1 MDAKTLHVLEYPKIL
16 ARLAD
21 FCDFSASAEMAGALQ
36 PTPDYDEAL
45 VRLAETSE
53 ARTLLVTS
61 DLTIGGAHDI
71 REQVDLAAHGG
82 VLDPKELLDVQSTL
96 ISMRDLH
103 RFFDKHAK
111 ASPHLADIAYRLPA
125 PTGLIEAIS
134 RCIADNGEV
143 ADSASP
149 KLYDLRRQVRIAHD
163 RLMTRLQRYLT
174 DSATAS
180 KLQDAVI
187 TQRDG
192 RYVIPLRAEFKGQV
206 KAIVHDQSSTG
217 ATLFVE
223 PLAVVELN
231 NAFREAQI
239 AERDE
244 VRRVLAEL
252 SAQVGEM
259 AGEIVPGVAALA
271 ELDLAFAK
279 AKYAEAVHGSEPIL
293 LATSNVK
300 HRKSQP
306 DDVRPATFDIPPFK
320 LLNAR
325 HPLLDPETVVP
336 ITIDAAPG
344 TFALVITGPNT
355 GGKTVTLKTVG
366 LLAVMAQSGL
376 HIPAQSGSELPCF
389 QAVYA
394 DIGDEQ
400 SIEQS
405 LSTFSGHIT
414 NIVHI
419 LKKADKRSLVILDEL
434 GAGTDPQE
442 GAALARAIL
451 SSLLAQGITTFVAT
465 HYPELKTFAH
475 TTPGVV
481 NASLEFNVQTLH
493 PTYKL
498 TIGLPGRSNALAI
511 AQRLGLPQEIIEAA
525 KSEINPD
532 DLRADKLIGDIHRQ
546 RKIAFKE
553 SEKAGK
559 ARSEA
564 RRLEHDLAERLEKIE
579 DERQKVLEQARAEG
593 ELEIEVLKAQLK
605 SLKAELKKAHQ
616 PLEALQKI
624 EEKVEVF
631 EQEIQKPVK
640 RRRQTTDHGPS
651 SAVRGSP
658 GSSTGHRP
666 LSVGEKVVLKK
677 LGNEGTIISLDEDEA
692 EIQAGPLRM
701 RVPLD
706 ELKRKQEAVDG
717 EVPVPFRGGPRT
729 VEKHKVPKAV
739 VESLSAVRG
748 SPGSSTG
755 HRQSSVLAS
764 SPGIEL
770 DLRGQRAED
779 ALEMLDRYIEKAY
792 MAGLPF
798 VRIIHGKGTG
808 KLRQEVRAALK
819 DHPNV
824 LSFEEGGD
832 KEGGAGV
839 TVAKL
844 ASE

>member
-1 MDAKTLHVLEYPKIL
+1 MDSKTLSVLEYPKIL

-21 FCDFSASAEMAGALQ
+21 FCDFSGSAELARLLT
-36 PTPDYDEAL
+36 PTPDFSEASS
-45 VRLAETSE
+45 RLAETGE
-53 ARTLLVTS
+53 ARKLLVTA
-61 DLTIGGAHDI
+61 DLNIGNAHDI

-96 ISMRDLH
+96 LSMRSLR
-103 RFFDKHAK
+103 RFFEKHAE
-111 ASPHLADIAYRLPA
+111 ASPHLAKIAAELPA
-125 PTGLIEAIS
+125 PAGLIEAIA
-134 RCIADNGEV
+134 RCISDAAEV

-149 KLYDLRRQVRIAHD
+149 RLYDLRRQVRIAHD
-163 RLMTRLQRYLT
+163 RLMARLQRYLS
-174 DSATAS
+174 DASTAS
-180 KLQDAVI
+180 KLQDSVI

-206 KAIVHDQSSTG
+206 KAIIHDQSSTG

-231 NAFREAQI
+231 NALREAEI

-252 SAQVGEM
+252 SAQVGEL

-279 AKYAEAVHGSEPIL
+279 AKYADAIGANEPIL
-293 LATSNVK
+293 SRQPSATSNPQSAI
-300 HRKSQP
+300 R
-306 DDVRPATFDIPPFK
+306 

-336 ITIDAAPG
+336 TNIDPLPG
-344 TFALVITGPNT
+344 TFAVVITGPNT

-389 QAVYA
+389 AAIYA

-419 LKKADKRSLVILDEL
+419 LKKADQRSLVILDEL

-451 SSLLAQGITTFVAT
+451 SDLLGRGITTFVAT

-481 NASLEFNVQTLH
+481 NASLEFNVQTLR

-498 TIGLPGRSNALAI
+498 TLGLPGRSNALAI

-525 KSEINPD
+525 RSEINPD

-553 SEKAGK
+553 SEKAER

-564 RRLEHDLAERLEKIE
+564 RRMERDLAERLEKIG

-593 ELEIEVLKAQLK
+593 ELEVEVLRAQLK
-605 SLKAELKKAHQ
+605 MLKDELKKARQ
-616 PLEALQKI
+616 PLDAVDAI
-624 EEKVEVF
+624 EEKIEVVI
-631 EQEIQKPVK
+631 EQVQKPVK
-640 RRRQTTDHGPS
+640 WKKQGAKPVGTLKP
-651 SAVRGSP
+651 
-658 GSSTGHRP
+658 
-666 LSVGEKVVLKK
+666 GEKVVLRV
-677 LGNEGTIISLDEDEA
+677 LGTEGIISSIDGDEA
-692 EIQAGPLRM
+692 EVQAGTLRL
-701 RVPLD
+701 RVRLD
-706 ELKRKQEAVDG
+706 ELKRKAE
-717 EVPVPFRGGPRT
+717 EVET
-729 VEKHKVPKAV
+729 SDEKQGTSKKGSSG
-739 VESLSAVRG
+739 VESSPAHHTYLS
-748 SPGSSTG
+748 
-755 HRQSSVLAS
+755 S
-764 SPGIEL
+764 SPGMEL

-779 ALEMLDRYIEKAY
+779 ALENLDRYLEKAY

-808 KLRQEVRAALK
+808 KLRQEVRAVLK
-819 DHPNV
+819 DHPQV
-824 LSFEEGGD
+824 TSFEEGGA
-832 KEGGAGV
+832 KEGGEGV
-839 TVAKL
+839 TVVKL
-844 ASE
+844 ANG

>member
-1 MDAKTLHVLEYPKIL
+1 MDAKTLHVLEFPKIL

-21 FCDFSASAEMAGALQ
+21 FCDFSASADLAGALQ
-36 PTPDYDEAL
+36 PTPDYEEAL

-53 ARTLLVTS
+53 ARTLLATS

-71 REQVDLAAHGG
+71 REPVDLAAHGG

-96 ISMRDLH
+96 VSMRDLH
-103 RFFDKHAK
+103 RFFDKHAE
-111 ASPHLADIAYRLPA
+111 ASPHLAAIAYRLPA

-163 RLMTRLQRYLT
+163 RLMARLQRYLT
-174 DSATAS
+174 DSSTAS

-206 KAIVHDQSSTG
+206 KAIIHDQSSSG

-252 SAQVGEM
+252 SAQVGEL
-259 AGEIVPGVAALA
+259 AGEIVPGVVALA

-279 AKYAEAVHGSEPIL
+279 AKYADEIGANEPSLHPIKESRKPRTEKSKAVNGDQQSASNQPPSIRL
-293 LATSNVK
+293 L
-300 HRKSQP
+300 H
-306 DDVRPATFDIPPFK
+306 
-320 LLNAR
+320 AR
-325 HPLLDPETVVP
+325 HPLLDPQTVVP
-336 ITIDAAPG
+336 ITIDAVPG

-366 LLAVMAQSGL
+366 LLVVMAQSGL

-419 LKKADKRSLVILDEL
+419 LKKADRRSLVILDEL

-481 NASLEFNVQTLH
+481 NASLEFNVQTLR

-525 KSEINPD
+525 KREINPE

-564 RRLEHDLAERLEKIE
+564 RRLEHDLADRLEKID

-593 ELEIEVLKAQLK
+593 ELEVEVLKAHLK
-605 SLKAELKKAHQ
+605 SLKEDLKKARQ

-624 EEKVEVF
+624 EEKVEII
-631 EQEIQKPVK
+631 EEEIQKPVK
-640 RRRQTTDHGPS
+640 RRTLKVER
-651 SAVRGSP
+651 SAS
-658 GSSTGHRP
+658 HEP
-666 LSVGEKVVLKK
+666 LKVGDKVILKT
-677 LGNEGTIISLDEDEA
+677 LGNAGTIISLDKDEA
-692 EIQAGPLRM
+692 EIQAGLLRM
-701 RVPLD
+701 RVPLE
-706 ELKRKQEAVDG
+706 ELNRKQETVDSG
-717 EVPVPFRGGPRT
+717 PQTGPRT
-729 VEKHKVPKAV
+729 GTGATPEKRKPEKIIA
-739 VESLSAVRG
+739 E
-748 SPGSSTG
+748 PSSDV
-755 HRQSSVLAS
+755 HRKSSVLAS

-779 ALEMLDRYIEKAY
+779 ALDMLDHYLEKAY
-792 MAGLPF
+792 MTGLPF

-819 DHPNV
+819 DHPHV
-824 LSFEEGGD
+824 TSYEEGGD

>member
-1 MDAKTLHVLEYPKIL
+1 MDSKTLSVLEYPKIL
-16 ARLAD
+16 TRLAD
-21 FCDFSASAEMAGALQ
+21 LCDFSGSSDLARLLT
-36 PTPDYDEAL
+36 PTPHLNEAAA
-45 VRLAETSE
+45 RLAETSE
-53 ARTLLVTS
+53 ARSLIATA
-61 DLTIGGAHDI
+61 DLSIGGAHDI
-71 REQVDLAAHGG
+71 RAQVDLAAHSG
-82 VLDPKELLDVQSTL
+82 VLDPKELLDVQATL
-96 ISMRDLH
+96 VAMRNLR
-103 RFFDKHAK
+103 RFFEKHAE
-111 ASPHLADIAYRLPA
+111 ASPHLADIARRLPVS
-125 PTGLIEAIS
+125 TGLVEAIA
-134 RCIADNGEV
+134 RCITDAAEV

-149 KLYDLRRQVRIAHD
+149 KLYDLRRHVRVSHD

-174 DSATAS
+174 DASTAS
-180 KLQDAVI
+180 KLQDSVI

-231 NAFREAQI
+231 NALREAVI

-244 VRRVLAEL
+244 TRRVLAEL
-252 SAQVGEM
+252 STQVGGL
-259 AGEIVPGVAALA
+259 AGEITPGVAALA

-279 AKYAEAVHGSEPIL
+279 AKYADAIRANEPVLSGQQTEASD
-293 LATSNVK
+293 
-300 HRKSQP
+300 Q
-306 DDVRPATFDIPPFK
+306 RPAIR

-336 ITIDAAPG
+336 TNIDPQPG
-344 TFALVITGPNT
+344 TFAVVITGPNT

-366 LLAVMAQSGL
+366 LLAAMAQSGL

-389 QAVYA
+389 AAIYA

-414 NIVHI
+414 NIVQI
-419 LKKADKRSLVILDEL
+419 LKKADQNSLVILDEL

-451 SSLLAQGITTFVAT
+451 SDLLGRGITTLVAT

-481 NASLEFNVQTLH
+481 NASLEFNVQTLR

-498 TIGLPGRSNALAI
+498 TLGLPGRSNALAI

-525 KSEINPD
+525 RSEINPD

-553 SEKAGK
+553 SEKAERS
-559 ARSEA
+559 RSEA
-564 RRLEHDLAERLEKIE
+564 RRLERDLAERLDKIGE
-579 DERQKVLEQARAEG
+579 ERQKVLEQARAEG
-593 ELEIEVLKAQLK
+593 ELEVELLKTQLK
-605 SLKAELKKAHQ
+605 MLKDELKKARQ
-616 PLEALQKI
+616 PLDALQAI
-624 EEKVEVF
+624 EEKIELVE
-631 EQEIQKPVK
+631 EQVQQPIKRKTQNGKPAGALK
-640 RRRQTTDHGPS
+640 
-651 SAVRGSP
+651 
-658 GSSTGHRP
+658 TGDR
-666 LSVGEKVVLKK
+666 VVLRQ
-677 LGNEGTIISLDEDEA
+677 LGTEGILSSIDGEDA
-692 EIQAGPLRM
+692 EVQAGSLRL
-701 RVPLD
+701 RVRLE
-706 ELKRKQEAVDG
+706 ELKRKSDDLEPADEKRAPGKKAPRGVDDSSTRHALL
-717 EVPVPFRGGPRT
+717 V
-729 VEKHKVPKAV
+729 A
-739 VESLSAVRG
+739 
-748 SPGSSTG
+748 SPGM
-755 HRQSSVLAS
+755 
-764 SPGIEL
+764 EL

-779 ALEMLDRYIEKAY
+779 ALDMLDRYLEKAY

-819 DHPNV
+819 DHPQV
-824 LSFEEGGD
+824 TSFEEGGP
-832 KEGGAGV
+832 KEGGEGV
-839 TVAKL
+839 TVARL
-844 ASE
+844 ADG

>member
-1 MDAKTLHVLEYPKIL
+1 MDAKTLHVLEYSKVL
-16 ARLAD
+16 DRLAD
-21 FCDFSASAEMAGALQ
+21 FCDFSASADLARSLQ
-36 PTPDYDEAL
+36 PTPDYDTAV
-45 VRLAETSE
+45 VRLAETTE
-53 ARTLLVTS
+53 ARTLLVNS

-71 REQVDLAAHGG
+71 RQQVDLAQHGG
-82 VLDPKELLDVQSTL
+82 VLDPKEMLDVQSTL
-96 ISMRDLH
+96 VSMRDLH
-103 RFFDKHAK
+103 RYFDKHGK
-111 ASPHLADIAYRLPA
+111 TYPYLFDIASRLPA

-149 KLYDLRRQVRIAHD
+149 KLYDLRRQVRVSHD
-163 RLMTRLQRYLT
+163 RLMSRLQRYLT
-174 DSATAS
+174 ESATAS
-180 KLQDAVI
+180 KLQEAVI

-192 RYVIPLRAEFKGQV
+192 RYVIPLRAEFKGQI

-244 VRRVLAEL
+244 VRRVLAAL
-252 SAQVGEM
+252 SAQVGEL
-259 AGEIVPGVAALA
+259 AGEIEAGVSALA
-271 ELDLAFAK
+271 ELDLDFAK
-279 AKYAEAVHGSEPIL
+279 AKFAEAIDGSNPL
-293 LATSNVK
+293 LLEISNVK
-300 HRKSQP
+300 HHRSQP
-306 DDVRPATFDIPPFK
+306 DESRPFAKDRGKRTTDDIPTIK
-320 LLNAR
+320 LIDAR
-325 HPLLDPETVVP
+325 HPLLDPDTVVP
-336 ITIDAAPG
+336 VTIDAIPG

-366 LLAVMAQSGL
+366 LLVVMAQSGL

-419 LKKADKRSLVILDEL
+419 LKKADERALVILDEL

-451 SSLLAQGITTFVAT
+451 SSLLSKGITTFVAT

-481 NASLEFNVQTLH
+481 NASLEFNVQTLR
-493 PTYKL
+493 PTFKL

-525 KSEINPD
+525 KGEINPD

-579 DERQKVLEQARAEG
+579 EERQRVLEQARAEG
-593 ELEIEVLKAQLK
+593 ELEVEVFKAQLK
-605 SLKAELKKAHQ
+605 LLKSELKKAHQ
-616 PLEALQKI
+616 PLDLLQTL
-624 EEKVEVF
+624 EEKVEIV
-631 EQEIQKPVK
+631 EEEIQKPVK
-640 RRRQTTDHGPS
+640 RRTAKIERTTPRGP
-651 SAVRGSP
+651 
-658 GSSTGHRP
+658 
-666 LSVGEKVVLKK
+666 LKVGEKVVLKK
-677 LGNEGTIISLDEDEA
+677 LGNEGTIISLDEDVA

-701 RVPLD
+701 RVPVE
-706 ELKRKQEAVDG
+706 ELKRKTETLD
-717 EVPVPFRGGPRT
+717 EGPRT
-729 VEKHKVPKAV
+729 IEKPKVPKAV
-739 VESLSAVRG
+739 VEPLSNG
-748 SPGSSTG
+748 I
-755 HRQSSVLAS
+755 RQRSVLAA

-779 ALEMLDRYIEKAY
+779 ALEMLERYIEQAY
-792 MAGLPF
+792 MTGLPF

-819 DHPNV
+819 DHPHV
-824 LSFEEGGD
+824 FSFEEGGD

-844 ASE
+844 ESE

>member
-1 MDAKTLHVLEYPKIL
+1 MDSKTLSVLEFPKIL

-21 FCDFSASAEMAGALQ
+21 YCDFSGSADLARLLV
-36 PTPDYDEAL
+36 PTPDLSEACA
-45 VRLAETSE
+45 RLAETTE
-53 ARTLLVTS
+53 ARKILITS
-61 DLTIGGAHDI
+61 DLSIGGAHDI

-96 ISMRDLH
+96 ISMRTL
-103 RFFDKHAK
+103 RRYFDKHAQ
-111 ASPHLADIAYRLPA
+111 AAPQLAVIACRLPVPA
-125 PTGLIEAIS
+125 GLIEAIA
-134 RCIADNGEV
+134 RCITDSAEV

-149 KLYDLRRQVRIAHD
+149 RLYDLRRQVRVAHD
-163 RLMTRLQRYLT
+163 RLMARLQRYLT
-174 DSATAS
+174 DASTAS
-180 KLQDAVI
+180 KLQDSVI

-244 VRRVLAEL
+244 VRRVLSEL
-252 SAQVGEM
+252 SAQVGGL
-259 AGEIVPGVAALA
+259 AGEIVPGVVALA
-271 ELDLAFAK
+271 QLDLALAK
-279 AKYAEAVHGSEPIL
+279 AKYADSIGASEPVL
-293 LATSNVK
+293 KEWSKVKGQKTETADLRHSTFDLAT
-300 HRKSQP
+300 
-306 DDVRPATFDIPPFK
+306 IK

-336 ITIDAAPG
+336 ITIDPLPG
-344 TFALVITGPNT
+344 TFAVVITGPNT

-366 LLAVMAQSGL
+366 LLAAMAQSGL

-389 QAVYA
+389 AAIYA

-451 SSLLAQGITTFVAT
+451 SNLLGRSITTYVAT

-475 TTPGVV
+475 TTAGVA
-481 NASLEFNVQTLH
+481 NASLEFNIQTLR

-498 TIGLPGRSNALAI
+498 TLGLPGRSNALAI

-525 KSEINPD
+525 RGEINPD

-553 SEKAGK
+553 SEKAER

-564 RRLEHDLAERLEKIE
+564 RRLERDLAERLDKIGE
-579 DERQKVLEQARAEG
+579 ERQKVLEQARAEG
-593 ELEIEVLKAQLK
+593 ELEVELLKTQLK
-605 SLKAELKKAHQ
+605 MLKDELKKARQ
-616 PLEALQKI
+616 PLDALQKVEEQVQVV
-624 EEKVEVF
+624 EEKF
-631 EQEIQKPVK
+631 QEPVK
-640 RRRQTTDHGPS
+640 RRQRTADHGQLSIPKD
-651 SAVRGSP
+651 RGQVVQ
-658 GSSTGHRP
+658 RP
-666 LSVGEKVVLKK
+666 LTAGDRVVLRT
-677 LGNEGTIISLDEDEA
+677 LGNEGTVISVDEEEA
-692 EIQAGPLRM
+692 EVQAGSLRL
-701 RVPLD
+701 RVRLE
-706 ELKRKQEAVDG
+706 ELKRKEQEISDEKRETSKKAPRDVDN
-717 EVPVPFRGGPRT
+717 PVTRSPLL
-729 VEKHKVPKAV
+729 VA
-739 VESLSAVRG
+739 
-748 SPGSSTG
+748 SPGM
-755 HRQSSVLAS
+755 
-764 SPGIEL
+764 EL

-779 ALEMLDRYIEKAY
+779 ALEMLDRYLEKAS

-808 KLRQEVRAALK
+808 KLRQEVRAALRGY
-819 DHPNV
+819 PQV
-824 LSFEEGGD
+824 ESFEQGGE
-832 KEGGAGV
+832 KEGGEGV

-844 ASE
+844 AG

>member
-1 MDAKTLHVLEYPKIL
+1 MDSKTLSVLEYPKIL

-21 FCDFSASAEMAGALQ
+21 FCDFSGSADLAKILM
-36 PTPDYDEAL
+36 PTPDFSEASA
-45 VRLAETSE
+45 RLAETSE
-53 ARTLLVTS
+53 ARKLLETT
-61 DLTIGGAHDI
+61 DLSIGGAHDI

-82 VLDPKELLDVQSTL
+82 ILDPKELLDVQATI
-96 ISMRDLH
+96 ISMRALR
-103 RFFDKHAK
+103 RFFEKHSEAT
-111 ASPHLADIAYRLPA
+111 PHLAEMSLRLPA
-125 PTGLIEAIS
+125 PTGLIEAIA
-134 RCIADNGEV
+134 RCITDSAEV
-143 ADSASP
+143 ADNASP
-149 KLYDLRRQVRIAHD
+149 KLYDLRRQVRINHD

-174 DSATAS
+174 DASTAS
-180 KLQDAVI
+180 KLQDNVI

-231 NAFREAQI
+231 NALREAQI

-252 SAQVGEM
+252 SDLVGGM
-259 AGEIVPGVAALA
+259 AREIVTGVAALA

-279 AKYAEAVHGSEPIL
+279 AKYAETIHASEPL
-293 LATSNVK
+293 L
-300 HRKSQP
+300 H
-306 DDVRPATFDIPPFK
+306 K
-320 LLNAR
+320 LDNRRRTAGDNKLSGVSLEMSIRLLEAR

-336 ITIDAAPG
+336 TNIDPLPG
-344 TFALVITGPNT
+344 TFAVVITGPNT

-376 HIPAQSGSELPCF
+376 HIPAQSGSEMPCF
-389 QAVYA
+389 TAIYA

-419 LKKADKRSLVILDEL
+419 LKKADNRSLVILDEL

-451 SSLLAQGITTFVAT
+451 ANLLGSGITTFVAT

-481 NASLEFNVQTLH
+481 NASLEFNVQTLR

-498 TIGLPGRSNALAI
+498 TLGLPGRSNALAI

-525 KSEINPD
+525 RSEINPE

-553 SEKAGK
+553 SEKAER

-564 RRLEHDLAERLEKIE
+564 RRLERDLAERLEKIGE
-579 DERQKVLEQARAEG
+579 ERQQVLEQARAEG
-593 ELEIEVLKAQLK
+593 ELEVELLKAQLK
-605 SLKAELKKAHQ
+605 MLKDELKKAHQ
-616 PLEALQKI
+616 PLEALQAI
-624 EEKVEVF
+624 EEKIEVVE
-631 EQEIQKPVK
+631 EQVQKPVK
-640 RRRQTTDHGPS
+640 RKPQDGKP
-651 SAVRGSP
+651 RGSLKP
-658 GSSTGHRP
+658 GDKVTLRSLGTEGVISSID
-666 LSVGEKVVLKK
+666 GE
-677 LGNEGTIISLDEDEA
+677 EA
-692 EIQAGPLRM
+692 EVQAGTLRM
-701 RVPLD
+701 RVQLD
-706 ELKRKQEAVDG
+706 ELKRKSEEEPSAVSDQ
-717 EVPVPFRGGPRT
+717 PSARKRQPGPQS
-729 VEKHKVPKAV
+729 V
-739 VESLSAVRG
+739 VE
-748 SPGSSTG
+748 
-755 HRQSSVLAS
+755 RQSSILAA
-764 SPGIEL
+764 SPGMEL

-779 ALEMLDRYIEKAY
+779 ALDMLDRYLEKAY

-808 KLRQEVRAALK
+808 KLRQEVRAVLRT
-819 DHPNV
+819 HPQV
-824 LSFEEGGD
+824 SSFEEGGP
-832 KEGGAGV
+832 KEGGEGV

-844 ASE
+844 ASG

>member
-1 MDAKTLHVLEYPKIL
+1 MDSKTLSVLEYPKIL

-21 FCDFSASAEMAGALQ
+21 FCDFSGSADLARILV
-36 PTPDYDEAL
+36 PTPDFSEASA
-45 VRLAETSE
+45 RLAETSE
-53 ARTLLVTS
+53 ARKLLETT
-61 DLTIGGAHDI
+61 DLSIGGAHDI

-82 VLDPKELLDVQSTL
+82 ILDPKELLDVQATI
-96 ISMRDLH
+96 ISMRALR
-103 RFFDKHAK
+103 RFFEKHSE
-111 ASPHLADIAYRLPA
+111 ASPHLAEMSLRLPA
-125 PTGLIEAIS
+125 PAGVIEAIA
-134 RCIADNGEV
+134 RCITDSAEV
-143 ADSASP
+143 ADNASP
-149 KLYDLRRQVRIAHD
+149 KLYDLRRQVRISHD

-174 DSATAS
+174 DASTAS
-180 KLQDAVI
+180 KLQDNVI

-231 NAFREAQI
+231 NALREAQI

-252 SAQVGEM
+252 SDLVGGM
-259 AGEIVPGVAALA
+259 AREIVPGVAALA

-279 AKYAEAVHGSEPIL
+279 AKYAETIHASEPL
-293 LATSNVK
+293 LHKIDNRRRMTDDN
-300 HRKSQP
+300 KSLEVHP
-306 DDVRPATFDIPPFK
+306 ELTIR
-320 LLNAR
+320 LLEAR

-336 ITIDAAPG
+336 TNIDPLPG
-344 TFALVITGPNT
+344 TFAVVITGPNT

-376 HIPAQSGSELPCF
+376 HIPARSGSELPCF
-389 QAVYA
+389 TAIYA

-419 LKKADKRSLVILDEL
+419 LKKADNRSLVILDEL

-451 SSLLAQGITTFVAT
+451 ANLLGSGITTFVAT

-481 NASLEFNVQTLH
+481 NASLEFNVQTLR

-498 TIGLPGRSNALAI
+498 TLGLPGRSNALAI
-511 AQRLGLPQEIIEAA
+511 AQRLGLPQEIIDAA
-525 KSEINPD
+525 RGEINPE

-553 SEKAGK
+553 SEKAER

-564 RRLEHDLAERLEKIE
+564 RRLERDLTERLEKIGE
-579 DERQKVLEQARAEG
+579 ERQQVLEQARAEG
-593 ELEIEVLKAQLK
+593 ELEVELLKAQLK
-605 SLKAELKKAHQ
+605 MLKDELKKAHQ
-616 PLEALQKI
+616 PLDALQAI
-624 EEKVEVF
+624 EEKIEAVVEQV
-631 EQEIQKPVK
+631 QKPAK
-640 RRRQTTDHGPS
+640 RKPQDGKPSGTLKPGDKVILRRLGTEGVIS
-651 SAVRGSP
+651 SID
-658 GSSTGHRP
+658 
-666 LSVGEKVVLKK
+666 GE
-677 LGNEGTIISLDEDEA
+677 EA
-692 EIQAGPLRM
+692 EVQAGTLRM
-701 RVPLD
+701 RVQLD
-706 ELKRKQEAVDG
+706 ELKRKSEEEPSAISALPSARKRQ
-717 EVPVPFRGGPRT
+717 PGPQSI
-729 VEKHKVPKAV
+729 VE
-739 VESLSAVRG
+739 
-748 SPGSSTG
+748 
-755 HRQSSVLAS
+755 RQSSILVA
-764 SPGIEL
+764 SPGMEL

-779 ALEMLDRYIEKAY
+779 ALEMLDRYLEKAY

-808 KLRQEVRAALK
+808 KLRQEVRAVLRT
-819 DHPNV
+819 HPQV
-824 LSFEEGGD
+824 SSFEEGGP
-832 KEGGAGV
+832 KEGGEGV

-844 ASE
+844 VSG

>member
-1 MDAKTLHVLEYPKIL
+1 MDAKTLHVLEFPKIL
-16 ARLAD
+16 TRLAD
-21 FCDFSASAEMAGALQ
+21 FCDFSASADLAHALQ
-36 PTPDYDEAL
+36 PTPDFETAIT
-45 VRLAETSE
+45 RLAETSE
-53 ARTLLVTS
+53 ARTLLVTT

-96 ISMRDLH
+96 VSMRDLH
-103 RFFDKHAK
+103 RFFDKHAE

-134 RCIADNGEV
+134 RCIADNSEV

-149 KLYDLRRQVRIAHD
+149 RLYDLRRQVRIAHD

-174 DSATAS
+174 DSSTAS

-206 KAIVHDQSSTG
+206 KAIIHDQSSSG

-252 SAQVGEM
+252 SAQVGGL

-279 AKYAEAVHGSEPIL
+279 AKYAEAVHASEPIL
-293 LATSNVK
+293 LKMDDRRLTTDDG
-300 HRKSQP
+300 KSSTP
-306 DDVRPATFDIPPFK
+306 SGYDVVNRQYPPGTMSSIH

-336 ITIDAAPG
+336 ITIDAASG

-355 GGKTVTLKTVG
+355 GGKTVSLKTIG
-366 LLAVMAQSGL
+366 LLAIMAQSGL

-481 NASLEFNVQTLH
+481 NASLEFNVQTLL

-511 AQRLGLPQEIIEAA
+511 AQRLGLPQEIIDAA

-564 RRLEHDLAERLEKIE
+564 RRMEHDLAERLEKIE

-593 ELEIEVLKAQLK
+593 ELEVEVLKAHLK
-605 SLKAELKKAHQ
+605 SLKEELKKARQ
-616 PLEALQKI
+616 PLDALKEI
-624 EEKVEVF
+624 EEKVE
-631 EQEIQKPVK
+631 EAEEKIQTPVK
-640 RRRQTTDHGPS
+640 RRRQTTDHRPS
-651 SAVRGSP
+651 STV
-658 GSSTGHRP
+658 HRP
-666 LSVGEKVVLKK
+666 LSVGEKVVLKR

-692 EIQAGPLRM
+692 EIQAGLLRM
-701 RVPLD
+701 RVPLE
-706 ELKRKQEAVDG
+706 ELKRKEETIDD
-717 EVPVPFRGGPRT
+717 GPRT
-729 VEKHKVPKAV
+729 EEKHKVPKAV
-739 VESLSAVRG
+739 VE
-748 SPGSSTG
+748 PSSTA

-779 ALEMLDRYIEKAY
+779 ALDMLDHYLEKAT
-792 MAGLPF
+792 MTGLPF

-819 DHPNV
+819 DHPHV
-824 LSFEEGGD
+824 TSYEEGGD

>member
-1 MDAKTLHVLEYPKIL
+1 MDSKTLSVLEFPKIL
-16 ARLAD
+16 ARLVD
-21 FCDFSASAEMAGALQ
+21 FCDFSASAEMAGALL

-45 VRLAETSE
+45 VRLAGTSE
-53 ARTLLVTS
+53 AHTLLATS

-96 ISMRDLH
+96 VSMHALR
-103 RFFDKHAK
+103 RFFDKHAE
-111 ASPHLADIAYRLPA
+111 ASPHLADIAWRLPA
-125 PTGLIEAIS
+125 PTGLIEAIA

-163 RLMTRLQRYLT
+163 RLMSRLQRYLT
-174 DSATAS
+174 DASTAS
-180 KLQDAVI
+180 KLTDAVI

-206 KAIVHDQSSTG
+206 KAIIHDQSSSG

-244 VRRVLAEL
+244 VRRVLAAL
-252 SAQVGEM
+252 SAEVGEL

-279 AKYAEAVHGSEPIL
+279 AKYADEIGANEPVLKTWSKVKRQRSED
-293 LATSNVK
+293 A
-300 HRKSQP
+300 
-306 DDVRPATFDIPPFK
+306 DVRLSTFDLLTVK
-320 LLNAR
+320 LIHAR

-389 QAVYA
+389 QAIYA

-451 SSLLAQGITTFVAT
+451 SSLLRQGITTFVAT

-481 NASLEFNVQTLH
+481 NASLEFNVQTLR

-546 RKIAFKE
+546 RKLAFKE
-553 SEKAGK
+553 SEKAEK

-564 RRLEHDLAERLEKIE
+564 RKLERDLEERLEKIE
-579 DERQKVLEQARAEG
+579 EERQKVLEQARAEG
-593 ELEIEVLKAQLK
+593 ELEVEVLKAQLK
-605 SLKAELKKAHQ
+605 SLKDELRKAHL
-616 PLEALQKI
+616 PLEALHKI
-624 EEKVEVF
+624 EEKVEAV
-631 EQEIQKPVK
+631 EEEIQKPV
-640 RRRQTTDHGPS
+640 RRRKSTIKSQTSKVEGRTSQGP
-651 SAVRGSP
+651 
-658 GSSTGHRP
+658 
-666 LSVGEKVVLKK
+666 LKVGEKVVLKR
-677 LGNEGTIISLDEDEA
+677 LGNEGTILSMDEDEA
-692 EIQAGPLRM
+692 EIQAGSLRM

-706 ELKRKQEAVDG
+706 ELKRKNEEPSAIRDQQSARKRSTDPQSQVANHKSSIAL
-717 EVPVPFRGGPRT
+717 PF
-729 VEKHKVPKAV
+729 
-739 VESLSAVRG
+739 
-748 SPGSSTG
+748 
-755 HRQSSVLAS
+755 

-779 ALEMLDRYIEKAY
+779 ALEMLDRYLEKAT

-819 DHPNV
+819 GHPNV
-824 LSFEEGGD
+824 TSYEEGGD